1 MSGTIGP
8 YRRLTGT
15 LRMSGSSPLLEAEG
29 CIYVRLV
36 TVEDL
41 RPFDTHAVVVEGT
54 LSGVDR
60 LQVEWI
66 AQVPA

>member
-1 MSGTIGP
+1 
-8 YRRLTGT
+8 
-15 LRMSGSSPLLEAEG
+15 MSGSSPLLEAEG